1 MCARLWPVGR
11 PASRPRAPVEA
22 THEGSLQL
30 HTRHHIVD
38 RGAGGTV
45 SRSIRERF
53 PGTRRGSLHDYEGSR
68 FSGGSSTFTHCGT
81 PVPFSGTQTRIH
93 FCNGALRRR
102 PPTQLPHSVRT
113 CATSSH
119 LAHAPPHH
127 ITTRFPH
134 LWHLPVATGW
144 QPYTEPYTPPRAFIH
159 APNVKVP
166 RPHAYRHARPHQPS
180 QDAQCQWPAACQLLP
195 CLVHGVE
202 SSLRRVRRYELSPG
216 GPGVAV
222 SHRSPPGAGETDS
235 RPTPPPS

>member
-1 MCARLWPVGR
+1 MSSMCARLWPVGR

-119 LAHAPPHH
+119 LAHAPP
-127 ITTRFPH
+127 TTS
-134 LWHLPVATGW
+134 LPDSHTCGTAL
-144 QPYTEPYTPPRAFIH
+144 
-159 APNVKVP
+159 
-166 RPHAYRHARPHQPS
+166 
-180 QDAQCQWPAACQLLP
+180 PAAGP
-195 CLVHGVE
+195 RGREDRRFYFYSLVRTYHI
-202 SSLRRVRRYELSPG
+202 
-216 GPGVAV
+216 
-222 SHRSPPGAGETDS
+222 
-235 RPTPPPS
+235 

>member
-81 PVPFSGTQTRIH
+81 VFRYANTHPFLQRRAAPPAAHTTTTQ
-93 FCNGALRRR
+93 R
-102 PPTQLPHSVRT
+102 PHLCHELPPRT
-113 CATSSH
+113 CPP
-119 LAHAPPHH
+119 PPHH
-127 ITTRFPH
+127 YQIPT
-134 LWHLPVATGW
+134 LVA
-144 QPYTEPYTPPRAFIH
+144 YI
-159 APNVKVP
+159 
-166 RPHAYRHARPHQPS
+166 
-180 QDAQCQWPAACQLLP
+180 
-195 CLVHGVE
+195 
-202 SSLRRVRRYELSPG
+202 
-216 GPGVAV
+216 
-222 SHRSPPGAGETDS
+222 
-235 RPTPPPS
+235 

>member
-11 PASRPRAPVEA
+11 PASRPRARPVEA

-68 FSGGSSTFTHCGT
+68 FSGGGR
-81 PVPFSGTQTRIH
+81 PVLLRIAVPFSGTQTRIH

-127 ITTRFPH
+127 GLGHISYPFGGYISYRIRILMYLACILKDTRILMYPD
-134 LWHLPVATGW
+134 V
-144 QPYTEPYTPPRAFIH
+144 
-159 APNVKVP
+159 
-166 RPHAYRHARPHQPS
+166 S
-180 QDAQCQWPAACQLLP
+180 Q
-195 CLVHGVE
+195 
-202 SSLRRVRRYELSPG
+202 
-216 GPGVAV
+216 
-222 SHRSPPGAGETDS
+222 T
-235 RPTPPPS
+235 